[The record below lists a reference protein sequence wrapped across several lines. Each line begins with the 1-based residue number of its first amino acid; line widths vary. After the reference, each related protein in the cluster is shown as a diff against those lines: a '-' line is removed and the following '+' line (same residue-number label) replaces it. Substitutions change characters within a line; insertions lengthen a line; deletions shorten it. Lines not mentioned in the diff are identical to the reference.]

1 MRETKELK
9 TAITRAITGTR
20 FSVKQEYSKAILDLI
35 VYNLNEYGKVY
46 IVNIT
51 INKSYFFE
59 IKDGIK
65 TVIDIMEH
73 YNLTPEIVK
82 EHLVNLQSGK
92 RKDLFDEIPTQ
103 IKSALTRT
111 YNQRHKSSLKKVS
124 KGRKAG
130 NLFINYMYYL
140 HMIS

>member
-9 TAITRAITGTR
+9 TAITRAITGSR
-20 FSVKQEYSKAILDLI
+20 FAVKQEYSKAILDLI
-35 VYNLNEYGKVY
+35 LYNLHEYGKVC

-51 INKSYFFE
+51 INKSCFFE

-65 TVIDIMEH
+65 AVINIMEY
-73 YNLTPEIVK
+73 YNLTPDIVK
-82 EHLVNLQSGK
+82 EHLVDLQIGK
-92 RKDLFDEIPTQ
+92 RKDPFDEIPTQ

-130 NLFINYMYYL
+130 NLFINFV
-140 HMIS
+140 